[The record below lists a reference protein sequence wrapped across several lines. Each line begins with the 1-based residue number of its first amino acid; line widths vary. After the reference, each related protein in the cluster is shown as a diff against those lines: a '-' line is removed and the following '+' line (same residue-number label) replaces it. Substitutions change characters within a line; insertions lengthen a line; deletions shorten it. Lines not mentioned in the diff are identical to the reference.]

1 MNSKT
6 EEIVTTADGALIQ
19 LRAWLA
25 QRELPSNGRLPPE
38 RAFAEKLGVS
48 RGDLR
53 KALATLERNG
63 ELWRQVGKGTFIGT
77 KPDDELSVV
86 GKVAD
91 QSNPIEVMNAR
102 ILIEPIICQQAAM
115 NATGIHIEELR
126 RCMVSQR
133 AAQTWRQYENVDNRL
148 HRIIAIASGN
158 IVLLSLFDQLN
169 AIRRA
174 IVWGRLREH
183 SEAPPADHHS
193 FLQHEEII
201 KSIGNRDS
209 ELASKL
215 MHDHL
220 EEVRDNLIYPTKLA
234 NKI

>member
-1 MNSKT
+1 
-6 EEIVTTADGALIQ
+6 VTTADGALIQ
-19 LRAWLA
+19 LKAWLA
-25 QRELPSNGRLPPE
+25 HRKLPTNGRLPPE
-38 RAFAEKLGVS
+38 REFAEKLGVS

-86 GKVAD
+86 GKVAE

-126 RCMVSQR
+126 RCMISQR

-174 IVWGRLREH
+174 VVWGRLREH
-183 SEAPPADHHS
+183 SEAPPEDHHS
-193 FLQHEEII
+193 FIQHEEII
-201 KSIGNRDS
+201 NCVANRDS

-215 MHDHL
+215 MHMHL
-220 EEVRDNLIYPTKLA
+220 EEVRDNLMYPDRLA
-234 NKI
+234 KKT